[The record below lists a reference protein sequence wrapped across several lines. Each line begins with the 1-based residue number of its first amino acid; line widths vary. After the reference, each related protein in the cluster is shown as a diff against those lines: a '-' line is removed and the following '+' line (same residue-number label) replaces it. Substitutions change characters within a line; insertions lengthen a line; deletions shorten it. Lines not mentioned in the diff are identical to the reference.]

1 MMASSPSGTAST
13 SNKLEPALELVKQLL
28 PDELR
33 HLLRLPC
40 IQTSYQ
46 VRPVLFM
53 KRKGKVLQG
62 LGPSLKPL
70 ALSSTQVTGSEAEM
84 EADRE
89 EEIDTAAGGIPIRG
103 RPRKRQRVLEE
114 ESPEREEEV
123 TIEGGEAGNIN
134 DATVNDGES
143 VDEGY
148 LVQDSAEEDEAED
161 QAGEAE
167 RRNLLPAV
175 EMAVSQTQPSIPSSM
190 GPVEAIH
197 AALRKDVAALL
208 QVKDVER
215 RVRNLLRHMEMFG
228 SKEAVQQ
235 LFEVFRGSH
244 DVGPNADSQSDA
256 SRQSGQER
264 ALVVLPNK
272 VPVVVRLLQG
282 KQQVAVGQA
291 ASAYL
296 QLAELEAGQFRTAVM
311 RRMQSIIIARH
322 VEQESQVLLEQ
333 GMARRLG
340 PGETH
345 MARAIS
351 RLFSAIH
358 PSLIVDSDPAE
369 YLRQKKALE
378 RRLAMGRH
386 WNRLVGVFGTGVLL
400 MVPGD
405 FPESWW
411 SQGLSA
417 ELGEIFLR
425 HLPIVQTYLGVMCEQ
440 AQQLNLSLFT
450 SVGMSREVDSPEQ
463 LMQILLRDTGESS
476 ATLGSS

>member
-1 MMASSPSGTAST
+1 MASSPLGTAST
-13 SNKLEPALELVKQLL
+13 SNKLEPALELVQQLL

-40 IQTSYQ
+40 IQTRYQ

-53 KRKGKVLQG
+53 KKKGKVLQG

-70 ALSSTQVTGSEAEM
+70 ALSSTQISGSEAEM
-84 EADRE
+84 EAE
-89 EEIDTAAGGIPIRG
+89 GGEEIDTAAGVIPIRG
-103 RPRKRQRVLEE
+103 RARKRARVLEE
-114 ESPEREEEV
+114 ESPGREEGGANE
-123 TIEGGEAGNIN
+123 EGGDSEA
-134 DATVNDGES
+134 NDGKS
-143 VDEGY
+143 VDQGY
-148 LVQDSAEEDEAED
+148 LVEDSTNEDEEED
-161 QAGEAE
+161 QAGELE

-175 EMAVSQTQPSIPSSM
+175 EMAASQKQASIPSSIR
-190 GPVEAIH
+190 PAEAIH
-197 AALRKDVAALL
+197 AALLKDVAALPRL
-208 QVKDVER
+208 QDVEG
-215 RVRNLLRHMEMFG
+215 RVRDLLRHMEMFG

-235 LFEVFRGSH
+235 LFEVFRGQQ
-244 DVGPNADSQSDA
+244 DVQPNANSPRDA
-256 SRQSGQER
+256 PRQSGQEQ
-264 ALVVLPNK
+264 ALIVLPNK

-351 RLFSAIH
+351 QLFSAIH
-358 PSLIVDSDPAE
+358 HSLIAGSDPAE

-417 ELGEIFLR
+417 ELGEIFMR
-425 HLPIVQTYLGVMCEQ
+425 HLPIVRTYLGVMCEQ

-463 LMQILLRDTGESS
+463 LMQILLRDTGEST
-476 ATLGSS
+476 ATLGPS